1 MNRSRAGFP
10 QNRRHTAPSTSRAEL
25 IRVLGQRLSELR
37 EAQGLQQREA
47 AALANIAP
55 EQWNTYERRRHLP
68 DAYNLDKIARAFNV
82 SLEDLTRVGT
92 EGEQRWRERRRWHSL
107 RAAINRVRALGENDF
122 ANFVA
127 IVDAL
132 ADVLERRRVQG
143 E

>member
-1 MNRSRAGFP
+1 MNRSRAGIP
-10 QNRRHTAPSTSRAEL
+10 PDRRRTAPLTSRAEL
-25 IRVLGQRLSELR
+25 MRVLGQRLSELR

-47 AALANIAP
+47 AALADIAP

>member
-1 MNRSRAGFP
+1 MM
-10 QNRRHTAPSTSRAEL
+10 
-25 IRVLGQRLSELR
+25 RVLGQRLTELR
-37 EAQGLQQREA
+37 ETQGLQQREA

-68 DAYNLDKIARAFNV
+68 DAYNLDRIARAFNV
-82 SLEDLTRVGT
+82 SIEELTRVGT

-127 IVDAL
+127 TVAAL
-132 ADVLERRRVQG
+132 ADVLERRHSHG

>member
-1 MNRSRAGFP
+1 MM
-10 QNRRHTAPSTSRAEL
+10 
-25 IRVLGQRLSELR
+25 RVLSQRLGQLR

-47 AALANIAP
+47 AALAAIAP

-82 SLEDLTRVGT
+82 SLEELTRVGT
-92 EGEQRWRERRRWHSL
+92 EGEQRWQERRRWHTL
-107 RAAINRVRALGENDF
+107 RAAINRVRALGETDF

-127 IVDAL
+127 MVEAL
-132 ADVLERRRVQG
+132 TDVLERRRAQG

>member
-1 MNRSRAGFP
+1 MPRTGARRA
-10 QNRRHTAPSTSRAEL
+10 QVTPSTSREEMM
-25 IRVLGQRLSELR
+25 RVLGQRLTELR

-68 DAYNLDKIARAFNV
+68 DAYNLDRIARAFNV
-82 SLEDLTRVGT
+82 SIEELTRVGT
-92 EGEQRWRERRRWHSL
+92 EGEQRWRERRRWHTL
-107 RAAINRVRALGENDF
+107 RAAINRVRALGDNDF

-127 IVDAL
+127 TVTAL
-132 ADVLERRRVQG
+132 ADVLERQRTQG